1 MPRWTLRR
9 VSLFCFT
16 ALGATGLAIAPMAWS
31 PAERQALR
39 AAEDSASPA
48 ATVEAAVKVLDLRT
62 LPLPEGAAPGEIRQ
76 VGSLSYESPVDLA
89 KAFQFH
95 RTQLLEK
102 GWKEL
107 PGSMVEA
114 TYASGMFQ
122 KAGYVISVT
131 TSDAS
136 RPGKPGASRV
146 SVFNFGNLRLDK
158 LPVPH
163 GLKALFVN
171 EATASYVTE
180 TPVADAAAACRKRL
194 LEAGWEPYGST
205 PASPDLAMQILKQ
218 NAVQLTLVVSKAP
231 AQGNRTVISFSTL
244 LLSCD
249 IPAPSDAENLQYA
262 DVTKMLRFE
271 SLDDYEAVA
280 KFYQE
285 KLGAKG
291 WKPTAKSLSH
301 QQDQFKR
308 PIAVQVFRNEA
319 GDMVSLDLKK
329 QDDRTHATLAHM
341 TRDEQLAADKRA
353 RDAAEKQAAQARSP
367 RKPLPLPSLPGIT
380 STPEAKTETT
390 AITTPDSVRKIDRT
404 SDNVLQIKVAPGKGS
419 STVKA
424 IRQELLKAGWKEED
438 SDLGEMTGNLTLKN
452 GTRMLT
458 LTFVDTGFTD
468 VNIMVIGIGTKL
480 ETTRGG
486 KAGAK

>member
-1 MPRWTLRR
+1 MSRWIFRR

-16 ALGATGLAIAPMAWS
+16 ALGTGTLAFAPADWS
-31 PAERQALR
+31 PAGSQVLL
-39 AAEDSASPA
+39 AAEDSASLA
-48 ATVEAAVKVLDLRT
+48 ATVEEAMKVLDLRT
-62 LPLPEGAAPGEIRQ
+62 LPLPESATQGEARQ
-76 VGSLSYESPVDLA
+76 VGALSYESAADLA

-95 RTQLLEK
+95 RAQLLEK

-122 KAGYVISVT
+122 KAGYVVSVT

-136 RPGKPGASRV
+136 QPGKPGASRV
-146 SVFNFGNLRLDK
+146 SIFNFGNIKLDK
-158 LPVPH
+158 LPVPA
-163 GLKALFVN
+163 GFKPLFVS
-171 EATASYVTE
+171 EAATSYATE
-180 TPVADAAAACRKRL
+180 TPVVDAAAACRKRL

-205 PASPDLAMQILKQ
+205 PASPDLAMQTLKR
-218 NAVQLTLVVSKAP
+218 NAVQLTLVASKAP

-249 IPAPSDAENLQYA
+249 IPAPAGAENLQYA
-262 DVTKMLRFE
+262 DVTKTLRFE
-271 SLDDYEAVA
+271 SPDDYEAVA

-301 QQDQFKR
+301 QQDQFQR

-329 QDDRTHATLAHM
+329 QDDRTHTTLTHL

-353 RDAAEKQAAQARSP
+353 RAAAEKKAAQAETP
-367 RKPLPLPSLPGIT
+367 QEPLPLPSLSGIT
-380 STPEAKTETT
+380 STPAAKAETT
-390 AITTPDSVRKIDRT
+390 TIAAPDSVKKIDRT
-404 SDNVLQIKVAPGKGS
+404 SDNVLQIKVAAGRGA
-419 STVKA
+419 STVKI

-438 SDLGEMTGNLTLKN
+438 SDIGEMTGNLTLKN

-458 LTFVDTGFTD
+458 LTFVDTGFSD
-468 VNIMVIGIGTKL
+468 VNIMVIGLGTKL
-480 ETTRGG
+480 EAARGD

>member
-9 VSLFCFT
+9 ISLFCFT
-16 ALGATGLAIAPMAWS
+16 ALGTGALVVAPAAWS
-31 PAERQALR
+31 PAGRQILR
-39 AAEDSASPA
+39 AAEDTASPV

-122 KAGYVISVT
+122 KAGYVVSVT

-136 RPGKPGASRV
+136 RPDKPGASRV
-146 SVFNFGNLRLDK
+146 SVFNFGNVRLDR
-158 LPVPH
+158 LPVPA

-180 TPVADAAAACRKRL
+180 TPVTDAAAACRKRL

-231 AQGNRTVISFSTL
+231 AQGNRTVISLSTL

-249 IPAPSDAENLQYA
+249 IPAPSGAENLQYA
-262 DVTKMLRFE
+262 DITKTLRFE
-271 SLDDYEAVA
+271 SPDDYEAVA

-291 WKPTAKSLSH
+291 WKPTAVSLSH
-301 QQDQFKR
+301 QQDEFKR

-319 GDMVSLDLKK
+319 GDMVSLDLRK
-329 QDDRTHATLAHM
+329 QDGRTHATLTHM
-341 TRDEQLAADKRA
+341 TRDEQRAADKRA
-353 RDAAEKQAAQARSP
+353 RDAAEKQAVQARSP
-367 RKPLPLPSLPGIT
+367 QKPLPQPSLPGIKP
-380 STPEAKTETT
+380 SPAAEEETT
-390 AITTPDSVRKIDRT
+390 TIATPDTTRKIERT
-404 SDNVLQIKVAPGKGS
+404 SDNVLQIKVAAGKGA
-419 STVKA
+419 STVKI
-424 IRQELLKAGWKEED
+424 IRQELLKAGWKEEE
-438 SDLGEMTGNLTLKN
+438 SDAGGMTGSLTLKN

-468 VNIMVIGIGTKL
+468 VTIMVIGIGTKL
-480 ETTRGG
+480 EAARSD